1 MTRTIR
7 LGGFY
12 RSLPMVVADEEG
24 YNEARDVRVEFAQ
37 VSSSIQQFQSLA
49 DGGYDIVQTSPDNSA
64 NYWLNRGNPIGQIVD
79 APGFLGL
86 DYGMYLVIVA
96 QPEIESVEQL
106 AGTTISVDAP
116 ESGFAYVIYKI
127 LANHGLQRGADYDI
141 VTNGGVYSRYVAMV
155 VDKADFAATLMSGG
169 FETRAA
175 SQGYRLLE
183 SVHDIYDPY
192 LGVWAAGR
200 REWLDENRD
209 LVVDFVSA
217 YREGSAWIFDPA
229 NEEVC
234 IDLLTRIPDTSR
246 DLARQLYQIQVRPK
260 VGNIPDGT
268 IDPAGVRNVLSLRA
282 ESAGFEDAQDIDD
295 LVGPG
300 TGLFDLTFLEE
311 SQERVPLG

>member
-1 MTRTIR
+1 MA
-7 LGGFY
+7 
-12 RSLPMVVADEEG
+12 MAEEQG
-24 YNEARDVRVEFAQ
+24 LYESREVRVEFDQ
-37 VSSSIQQFQSLA
+37 VTSSTQQFQSLA
-49 DGGYDIVQTSPDNSA
+49 DGDYDIVQTSPDNSA
-64 NYWLNRGNPIGQIVD
+64 NYRLNQGNPIGQIVD

-96 QPEIESVEQL
+96 QPEVEAVEQL

-127 LANHGLQRGADYDI
+127 LANHGLQRGVDYDI
-141 VTNGGVYSRYVAMV
+141 VTTGGVYSRYVAMV

-200 REWLDENRD
+200 RQWLEENSD

-217 YREGSAWIFDPA
+217 YREGLAWVFDPA
-229 NEEVC
+229 NEEAC
-234 IDLLTRIPDTSR
+234 IDYLTRIPDTTR
-246 DLARQLYQIQVRPK
+246 ELARQLYQVQVRPA
-260 VGNIPDGT
+260 VGNIPDGV
-268 IDPAGVRNVLSLRA
+268 IDPDGVRNVLTLRA
-282 ESAGFEDAQDIDD
+282 ESAGFEDTQDIDA
-295 LVGPG
+295 LVEPG
-300 TGLFDLTFLEE
+300 TGLFDLSYLEA
-311 SQERVPLG
+311 SQRELPFR